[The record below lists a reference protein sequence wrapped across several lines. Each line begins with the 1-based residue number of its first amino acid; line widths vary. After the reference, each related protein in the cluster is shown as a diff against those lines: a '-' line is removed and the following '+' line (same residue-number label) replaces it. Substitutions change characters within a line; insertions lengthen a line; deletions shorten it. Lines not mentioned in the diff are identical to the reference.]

1 MPYTISK
8 CRMTFVTRSSMHG
21 SGQACTTTFQVS
33 PGGPWSQCREV
44 RPQARVSTAQ
54 LMRFM
59 GGCEQT
65 ETFLRLFLIPG
76 VHHGRGGPGLTEF
89 DALTALEKWVKR
101 GPPPKL
107 IACHGD
113 NGVIE
118 RCRPVFPYPDVG
130 SLFRQTRSEG
140 GREFRAL
147 RLLPALSSFCGSRSM
162 RLHSGRIVG
171 NSSITRRR
179 PPTDSDRTTTGKVR
193 FARHPGT

>member
-1 MPYTISK
+1 
-8 CRMTFVTRSSMHG
+8 
-21 SGQACTTTFQVS
+21 
-33 PGGPWSQCREV
+33 
-44 RPQARVSTAQ
+44 
-54 LMRFM
+54 MRFM

-65 ETFLRLFLIPG
+65 ETFLRLFLIPE
-76 VHHGRGGPGLTEF
+76 VHHGRGPGLTEF
-89 DALTALEKWVKR
+89 DALTALEKWVER

-171 NSSITRRR
+171 NSSITRRLTPPDRFEIGRR
-179 PPTDSDRTTTGKVR
+179 PVRCGWPVIRPELGTTGISPP
-193 FARHPGT
+193 AQLDE

>member
-1 MPYTISK
+1 
-8 CRMTFVTRSSMHG
+8 
-21 SGQACTTTFQVS
+21 
-33 PGGPWSQCREV
+33 
-44 RPQARVSTAQ
+44 
-54 LMRFM
+54 MRFM

-65 ETFLRLFLIPG
+65 ETFLRLFLIQG

-89 DALTALEKWVKR
+89 DALTALEKWVER

-107 IACHGD
+107 IACHRD
-113 NGVIE
+113 KGVID

-130 SLFRQTRSEG
+130 SLFRQRRSEG

-193 FARHPGT
+193 FARHPGTI

>member
-1 MPYTISK
+1 
-8 CRMTFVTRSSMHG
+8 
-21 SGQACTTTFQVS
+21 
-33 PGGPWSQCREV
+33 
-44 RPQARVSTAQ
+44 
-54 LMRFM
+54 MRFM
-59 GGCEQT
+59 GDCEQT
-65 ETFLRLFLIPG
+65 ETFSRLFLIPG

-89 DALTALEKWVKR
+89 DALTALEKWVER

-107 IACHGD
+107 IACHRD

-162 RLHSGRIVG
+162 RLHSGRIV
-171 NSSITRRR
+171 
-179 PPTDSDRTTTGKVR
+179 
-193 FARHPGT
+193 

>member
-1 MPYTISK
+1 MGRLALPLFK
-8 CRMTFVTRSSMHG
+8 CRR
-21 SGQACTTTFQVS
+21 
-33 PGGPWSQCREV
+33 GGPWSQCREV
-44 RPQARVSTAQ
+44 RPKARVSTAQ

-76 VHHGRGGPGLTEF
+76 VHHGRGGPGLTES
-89 DALTALEKWVKR
+89 DALTALEKWIER

-107 IACHGD
+107 IACHRD
-113 NGVIE
+113 KDVIE

-162 RLHSGRIVG
+162 RLQSGSYRKSTRPSIG
-171 NSSITRRR
+171 SS
-179 PPTDSDRTTTGKVR
+179 PTSGLLIFTPVS
-193 FARHPGT
+193 